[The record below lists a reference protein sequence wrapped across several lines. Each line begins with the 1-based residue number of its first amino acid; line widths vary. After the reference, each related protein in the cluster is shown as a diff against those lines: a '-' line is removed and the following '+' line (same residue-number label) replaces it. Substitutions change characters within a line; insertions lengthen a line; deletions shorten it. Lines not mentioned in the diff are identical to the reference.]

1 MTLSFLND
9 ETEAKR
15 EVTSLARGLRA
26 KGAGVRRQAS
36 DCGLSSPSL
45 LEMTSSLGGQGCR
58 GTAGPKTEE
67 TSWGNRIQ
75 IWKRVLTRMSTSI
88 RYESVTT
95 AFALERACL
104 CPFVS

>member
-45 LEMTSSLGGQGCR
+45 LEMTSSLGRARLQ
-58 GTAGPKTEE
+58 
-67 TSWGNRIQ
+67 
-75 IWKRVLTRMSTSI
+75 
-88 RYESVTT
+88 RYRRSQDRRDELGKSHSD
-95 AFALERACL
+95 LEA
-104 CPFVS
+104 SSYKDEHIY

>member
-1 MTLSFLND
+1 MLSFLND

-26 KGAGVRRQAS
+26 ISAGVRRQAS
-36 DCGLSSPSL
+36 DCGPSPPSL
-45 LEMTSSLGGQGCR
+45 LGRARLQRSRGPAGPQTEEMT
-58 GTAGPKTEE
+58 
-67 TSWGNRIQ
+67 WGNHIP

-95 AFALERACL
+95 ALALERACL
-104 CPFVS
+104 CPFVT